1 MEENASVAKTAL
13 KPAAAP
19 STVDQQRT
27 FPSRFPVVGV
37 VASAG
42 GLNAFKKFL
51 EAMPE
56 DSGVAVILIP
66 HLDPTH
72 KSLMVPLLSRQTKL
86 PVCEAA
92 DGMVVQPNRIY
103 VIPANRSLSITGG
116 VLSLGPAP
124 QTAHM
129 EATIDLFL
137 QSLALDQQEFSVCV
151 VLSGTGSSG
160 TSGVKEIKLAGGL
173 AIAQQPES
181 AEFDQMPRNAI
192 ATGLIDAVLPPEE
205 MPAAIIS
212 FVRQTWA
219 THLEPMED
227 EKPDQTHE
235 LNEILSLLRSR
246 TRYDFRPYRRNML
259 LRRVLRRMG
268 LRKISQLADYH
279 QYLNENSS
287 EMELLCNDLLIG
299 VTAFFRDPEVFHD
312 LKVQVITPLVQRH
325 SSAPAQSDLLTSH
338 SSSSMEVATA
348 AIEPI
353 RVWITGCATG
363 EEAYSIAMLL
373 FDCFAA
379 EKIAPN
385 FQIFATDFSE
395 ISLDAARA
403 GIYSD
408 ASIAHLSQERLKQFF
423 VRVDE
428 HHYQVNRFLRESI
441 VFAVHNLI
449 TDTPFSKLDLISC
462 RNLLIYLEPEI
473 QRKVI
478 SLFHYALRPSGYL
491 LLGTSEVIGRA
502 QDLFIAVSRKSRIFR
517 RIGPHRHNL
526 LELPILAGSGRE
538 LVLRTTQRSSRP
550 ATGVAEMLNKLLLKK
565 YAPAAVLMTRRYE
578 VLSMQGPLV
587 NVLDFPS
594 GEPTRDLLAMARPG
608 LPARIRAAVH
618 AAIRSGQPASN
629 DEATAKQSADSLR
642 CRITV
647 TPVEDTKE
655 AEGLLLVTFEE
666 SSSRSRKEPS
676 IVDQTQDRMNS
687 PLIEQLQR
695 ELKETSDDLQFM
707 IEELEHSNEVLQVSE
722 EEALSMN
729 EELQSYNEE
738 LESSREEL
746 QSLNEELSTANS
758 QLQEKVEELDKANCD
773 ITNLMVSAEIA
784 TLFLDDHLC
793 IQQFTPPA
801 ARLLNLRDTDAG
813 RPFHDLA
820 SGLLDDSLLAD
831 CRQVLEGATPVEK
844 EVWSDKTATSNRSSS
859 IDSPSAGA
867 ASRCFLRRVSPFRS
881 EEHQHGGVVVTL
893 VDITSRVKSES
904 EARMLATVLRDS
916 NDAVLLFDSD
926 GQLVAW
932 NLGASHMY
940 GYSETEALEM
950 NIMEIIPAPEHEKMR
965 TAIEQVQ
972 RRHRTNS
979 FESQR
984 VAKDG
989 RILSVWVTITAISGS
1004 HIHPGKVATT
1014 ERDITS
1020 TMSSDE
1026 AAMNLKTLRAAEHY
1040 KVAEQLQA
1048 ILDATVDAVITI
1060 NSQGIIVRVNKATVK
1075 MFGYSKDE
1083 AMGQNISLLMTPPD
1097 REIHGH
1103 YLRRYLETG
1112 VPHIIGK
1119 GREIVGQRKDGTTF
1133 NAELSVSELDHL
1145 GLFTGMI
1152 RDISERRRLQNEI
1165 LRAVSEEQ
1173 RRIGQDLHDSAGQE
1187 LVGLNYLIQ
1196 GHLSI
1201 LEKSLAQKLAAA
1213 ESTAQLQSEL
1223 EAMRKLISVVES
1235 LQQNIRSVI
1244 RGLAPVD
1251 INGRGLMAAL
1261 MDLAAAI
1268 SNLHHMQCRF
1278 HCPLPIMIQ
1287 DNQTATHLYR
1297 IAQESVNNAVR
1308 HGEASRIEISLEA
1321 AENSVILTITDNGCG
1336 FDSRISIENG
1346 GFGLHIMS
1354 YRASLIGAN
1363 LSIIPADGRGTIVR
1377 CSLPRSAGVLTEG
1390 LSP

>member
-137 QSLALDQQEFSVCV
+137 QSLALDQQGFSVCV

-338 SSSSMEVATA
+338 SSSMEVATA

-629 DEATAKQSADSLR
+629 DEATVNQSADSLR

-729 EELQSYNEE
+729 EELQSSNEE

-844 EVWSDKTATSNRSSS
+844 EVWSDKMATSNRSSS

-989 RILSVWVTITAISGS
+989 RILNVWVTITAISGS

-1119 GREIVGQRKDGTTF
+1119 GREIVVQRKDGTTF

-1268 SNLHHMQCRF
+1268 SNLHHVQCRF